1 MPLFGREKVRAMTED
16 AYVRINDNVR
26 GVFIGGLFNIM
37 EGTPVGLTQSEL
49 PKGSKSTSGLTKN
62 NWFLSVGIPSSKT
75 TTSKSNGL
83 ASIRQLSSMPKLV
96 LNKKVFYTN
105 NKPNIGVLEYGG
117 FPDPV
122 DKGSRLKGKNNYQKL
137 SSGGFSK
144 QAPGPVG
151 WTRTAL
157 VAMANK
163 IRSL

>member
-1 MPLFGREKVRAMTED
+1 MPLLGREKVRAMTED

-37 EGTPVGLTQSEL
+37 EGTPVGLAQSEL

-83 ASIRQLSSMPKLV
+83 ASIRQLSSMPRLV

-122 DKGSRLKGKNNYQKL
+122 KKGSRIKGGEYQKL

-144 QAPGPVG
+144 QAPSG
-151 WTRTAL
+151 WVRTTL
-157 VAMANK
+157 MAMANK